1 MQLYKWKLIQK
12 NGKIN
17 EMNTNYILICLFFI
31 PYFLFFIANQAW
43 VDQELD
49 ANKENYLLFVCLL
62 FLTLANGT
70 SVT

>member
-1 MQLYKWKLIQK
+1 
-12 NGKIN
+12 
-17 EMNTNYILICLFFI
+17 MNTNYILICLFFI